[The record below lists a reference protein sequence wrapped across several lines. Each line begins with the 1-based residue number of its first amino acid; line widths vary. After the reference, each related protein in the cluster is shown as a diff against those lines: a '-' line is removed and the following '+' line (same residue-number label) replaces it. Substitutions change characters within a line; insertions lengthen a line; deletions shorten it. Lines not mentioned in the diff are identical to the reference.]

1 MMKIKQEKE
10 EVAHSLSEEDQENIH
25 SPAKGKELLKRCV
38 G

>member
-10 EVAHSLSEEDQENIH
+10 EVAHSLSEEDQAKF
-25 SPAKGKELLKRCV
+25 SRPAKGKELLKRCV